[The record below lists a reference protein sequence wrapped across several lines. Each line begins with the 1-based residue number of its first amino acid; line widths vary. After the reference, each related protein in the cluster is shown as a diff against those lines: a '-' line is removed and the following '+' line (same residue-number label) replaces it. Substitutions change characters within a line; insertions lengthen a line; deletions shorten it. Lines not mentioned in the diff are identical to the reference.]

1 MKRPHLYW
9 ALFCAILGF
18 CLILFS
24 RGSLAAGVREV
35 KISGDAVIPIRTAP
49 GFSTILEFSSKPISA
64 VLGDQDAF
72 KLEYVGNSIT
82 IKPIVERAKSNL
94 FIFTEFDR
102 YNCKLS
108 TVPQRDVDYIVRIKA
123 KREQTP
129 IGENPGE
136 AGVRSPAIE
145 TISIPIRR
153 SGTYSG
159 FTFSVDR
166 ITRDRRSG
174 NPRSAAVI
182 DFTLSSTRKYY
193 AFSPGSLGVKQ
204 SGKYLAAESIYL
216 DQLFVAP
223 GSKVHGKIALL
234 SQDYAANFPLAIV
247 FAVPALK
254 PTRKTHVY
262 RIEVVARAVSK
273 K

>member
-24 RGSLAAGVREV
+24 GGSLAAGVREV
-35 KISGDAVIPIRTAP
+35 KVSGDAVIPIRTAP
-49 GFSTILEFSSKPISA
+49 GFSTILEFPSKPISA

-94 FIFTEFDR
+94 FIFTEFER

-108 TVPQRDVDYIVRIKA
+108 TVPQAEVDYIVRIKA

-136 AGVRSPAIE
+136 AGVRSQAIE

-153 SGTYSG
+153 SGTYGG
-159 FTFSVDR
+159 FSLSLDR
-166 ITRDRRSG
+166 MTHDRRPG
-174 NPRSAAVI
+174 NPRSATVF
-182 DFTLSSTRKYY
+182 DFTLSSTRKSY

-216 DQLFVAP
+216 AGLVVAP
-223 GSKVHGKIALL
+223 GSPVHGKIALL
-234 SQDYAANFPLAIV
+234 GQDYAASQPLVVV

-254 PTRKTHVY
+254 PTGKTHVY
-262 RIEVVARAVSK
+262 RIEVAARAVSK